1 MGPSSAPTGVG
12 RETWAPQK
20 RRKYQPASEKFS
32 FFAAYKGNFEA
43 EGKKQ
48 LLGEHPTKGR
58 SREVK
63 TKMTFEFF
71 KARKRARRGPEA
83 EITENGRIR
92 FNRPAIDKF
101 FGGDVPPRVYL
112 AFDRVRGR
120 IGVLPTLDESPATFK
135 TKKLRSGNFSIPSKP
150 FFKRFNIELP
160 TGGISDINISLES
173 HEGSPLIVLE
183 VDSLKDHS
191 IDK

>member
-1 MGPSSAPTGVG
+1 
-12 RETWAPQK
+12 
-20 RRKYQPASEKFS
+20 
-32 FFAAYKGNFEA
+32 
-43 EGKKQ
+43 
-48 LLGEHPTKGR
+48 
-58 SREVK
+58 
-63 TKMTFEFF
+63 MTFEFF
-71 KARKRARRGPEA
+71 KAREKARRVPEA

-135 TKKLRSGNFSIPSKP
+135 TKKLGSGDLSIPSKP
-150 FFKRFNIELP
+150 FFKRFNIDLP
-160 TGGISDINISLES
+160 TGGISGINISLES